1 MGGQLAATILDEA
14 TKDDEGEGDTID
26 VVELVSVD
34 GDWAIELDVSADVV
48 VVTEGVVEYEEEV
61 SANDAEVA
69 LLLEVEVWDDEE
81 ITLVA
86 SNEDEYVTLELMLDV
101 NEEEDVIPA
110 LDVMDDDGVTPKLVV
125 DTYGEEVTLDGDEDE
140 LKLGVSEEVE

>member
-69 LLLEVEVWDDEE
+69 LLLEVGEIVKADEDKL
-81 ITLVA
+81 TVVA
-86 SNEDEYVTLELMLDV
+86 S
-101 NEEEDVIPA
+101 EEE
-110 LDVMDDDGVTPKLVV
+110 
-125 DTYGEEVTLDGDEDE
+125 E
-140 LKLGVSEEVE
+140 